1 MKDVS
6 IFLQTNHR
14 TAAKICEFGH
24 TVTFSVVFCMKFG
37 EEAHF
42 PGITED
48 FIFHVFLVFKSLD
61 SRISIKFKFFRLKM
75 FKDNKI

>member
-1 MKDVS
+1 
-6 IFLQTNHR
+6 
-14 TAAKICEFGH
+14 
-24 TVTFSVVFCMKFG
+24 MKFG

-61 SRISIKFKFFRLKM
+61 SQISIKFKFFRLKM